1 MTDPIRFS
9 APCHFG
15 LEKILRFE
23 VTRIGGE
30 DITVADG
37 RVSWSG
43 DALTLARANIGL
55 SVAERV
61 QIVLADYPAATFE
74 QLFDGL
80 AAAPLERFI
89 GREDAF
95 PVKGHSVNSKLT
107 SIPACQKILKKAAVK
122 RLQRAYG
129 TDAFLPETGPVHQLQ
144 FTLLKDRATVYLDT
158 SGEGLHKRGYR
169 RNANLAPIR
178 ETLAAGILD
187 IGRTRPD
194 TVVCDPFCGSG
205 TFLIEAARRACKIAP
220 GLDRR
225 FAAETW
231 GSIPQSVW
239 QDARAEA
246 LDRVDRTA
254 AFEGIG
260 YDVDPNAI
268 RLTMDNAKKAGV
280 DKFIRAEVRD
290 VKAFRPTAG
299 AVIFTNPPYG
309 ERMLE
314 QEQARAVYQTMGRV
328 LSRPAYII
336 CGDSD
341 FERSFGQKA
350 DKRRKLYNGM
360 IMCQLYMYF

>member
-43 DALTLARANIGL
+43 DELTLARANIGL

-280 DKFIRAEVRD
+280 DKLIRAEVRD

>member
-43 DALTLARANIGL
+43 DELTLARANIGL